1 MFTSFAQ
8 FFTMITTLF
17 TALDQFCRALL
28 HLTTWAEETSDNF
41 NQTARIERTNELHKL
56 RHQAKLE
63 QDARD
68 LEAAA
73 LTKPAPVPRTPKPAT
88 KKATKA
94 TPTT

>member
-68 LEAAA
+68 LEAST
-73 LTKPAPVPRTPKPAT
+73 LTKPTPVPRTPKAPT
-88 KKATKA
+88 KK
-94 TPTT
+94 PTTTA

>member
-1 MFTSFAQ
+1 MFQSFAQ

-68 LEAAA
+68 KEATQ
-73 LTKPAPVPRTPKPAT
+73 LTKPTPAPRKPKPT
-88 KKATKA
+88 TKA
-94 TPTT
+94 KPTA